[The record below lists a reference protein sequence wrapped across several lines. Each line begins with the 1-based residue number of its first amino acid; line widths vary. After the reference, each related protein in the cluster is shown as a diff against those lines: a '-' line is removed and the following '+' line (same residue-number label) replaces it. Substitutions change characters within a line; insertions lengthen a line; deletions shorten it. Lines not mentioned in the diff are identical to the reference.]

1 MLVNKPVDSGCHF
14 PGFAIQLLSFPEES
28 FHTPKFSCSLAGLA
42 VPQLCQ
48 AFSRY
53 PFTCGSQVW
62 GMEVAYLPN
71 IMKAMGCSF
80 VCPVASL
87 TPSSVQQKQDG
98 LPVESHVSGHQS
110 YLMGRQYSF
119 NPCLTSM
126 WRIQCPFHHIDPHDS
141 RTSSHTRKASAQTS
155 TATVSLQIPQ
165 PQTTR

>member
-28 FHTPKFSCSLAGLA
+28 FHTPKFSCSSVGLA

-62 GMEVAYLPN
+62 GMEVVYLPN

-87 TPSSVQQKQDG
+87 HPPVFNKNKMDYQWRVMCLGTKAIWWGDSIPSTHV
-98 LPVESHVSGHQS
+98 LPVCGESNAPFIT
-110 YLMGRQYSF
+110 LI
-119 NPCLTSM
+119 LTTQPN
-126 WRIQCPFHHIDPHDS
+126 IL
-141 RTSSHTRKASAQTS
+141 THTQGLCAN
-155 TATVSLQIPQ
+155 
-165 PQTTR
+165 